1 MIAALL
7 LLTVA
12 AADAVIGLFELAKP
26 PRRDDRSS
34 PRVRASD
41 IAAAILG
48 CTTAAVV
55 AAASWLAVGVP
66 PLLAAAML
74 LFALAWVGA
83 GQVFAITGRTA
94 PVLVAA
100 VTLIAATA
108 LGVFVSPAVSYGG
121 TALSSFAQWMAQL
134 GLSDSPAFVVGVI
147 AVALALTRTSNLICR
162 AALGRT
168 LQTDT
173 PRIAAPQRLRWS
185 VMMGRRRLATVVETP
200 AVADEPSPPSD
211 ADAHPTGL
219 KGGRVIGP
227 LERILITALGL
238 VGSQALIVGL
248 LAAKGVV
255 RFPEI
260 SADNRHGSKA
270 EEFLVGSL
278 VSWTLAGLSVA
289 LLSWLRN
296 S

>member
-7 LLTVA
+7 ILTVA
-12 AADAVIGLFELAKP
+12 AADAVIGLFELARAP
-26 PRRDDRSS
+26 QRTTSAV
-34 PRVRASD
+34 RVMTARD
-41 IAAAILG
+41 IAGISLG
-48 CTTAAVV
+48 CSAAAAVAV
-55 AAASWLAVGVP
+55 GSWLALGVP
-66 PLLAAAML
+66 MHLAAVML

-83 GQVFAITGRTA
+83 GQVFAMTGRTA
-94 PVLVAA
+94 PLLVAT
-100 VTLIAATA
+100 VILIATTA
-108 LGVFVSPAVSYGG
+108 LGATISVGVSFDGPALSAFTRWTAAVGAPVSPA
-121 TALSSFAQWMAQL
+121 L
-134 GLSDSPAFVVGVI
+134 VVGVV

-168 LQTDT
+168 LAADA
-173 PRIAAPQRLRWS
+173 PRQSPPPGHRWA
-185 VMMGRRRLATVVETP
+185 VMVGRRRFATVVDAP
-200 AVADEPSPPSD
+200 ALAHEPDPSNEVD
-211 ADAHPTGL
+211 ARPTGL

-227 LERILITALGL
+227 LERILIVSLGL

-248 LAAKGVV
+248 LAAKGIV

-296 S
+296 G